1 MGRRFGLVGAL
12 VLPHARP
19 FQREG
24 VEASTGLRKR
34 SCRHTPNAN
43 SIHAAERRSLRCQR
57 RSARPRPGLAPPPGL
72 PGAAAAGAG
81 DERPDHHLGSSRVG
95 HFGPQRYISPIPPT
109 SPVTCPA

>member
-43 SIHAAERRSLRCQR
+43 SIHAAVRRSLRCQR
-57 RSARPRPGLAPPPGL
+57 RSARPQPGLARPPAYP
-72 PGAAAAGAG
+72 
-81 DERPDHHLGSSRVG
+81 ERPPQARGMN
-95 HFGPQRYISPIPPT
+95 GPT
-109 SPVTCPA
+109 TT